1 MSGRA
6 RRKAREGRK
15 RARGDGGGGQRKR
28 RRGGAKAKGT
38 IHACTECD
46 YTTARKT
53 DLTKHMRTHTGDK
66 PFACTVCEY
75 RAAQKG
81 NLTRHVKRK
90 HKTTPTAIN
99 TRKIRRCAEPFTL
112 FEIKEFAT
120 LEESLRSLHR
130 SVKNTSSNI
139 NMAGPVHL

>member
-6 RRKAREGRK
+6 RRNASGGRK
-15 RARGDGGGGQRKR
+15 RARGGGGGGQRKR

-46 YTTARKT
+46 YTTGIKN
-53 DLTKHMRTHTGDK
+53 DLTRHMRTHTGDK

-75 RAAQKG
+75 RAAQKSH
-81 NLTRHVKRK
+81 LTKHMKRK

-130 SVKNTSSNI
+130 SVSSSSY
-139 NMAGPVHL
+139 NM

>member
-1 MSGRA
+1 MRVQA
-6 RRKAREGRK
+6 RVQVRVQVMLQVKGQV
-15 RARGDGGGGQRKR
+15 RGQVRGQVPMI
-28 RRGGAKAKGT
+28 G
-38 IHACTECD
+38 D
-46 YTTARKT
+46 
-53 DLTKHMRTHTGDK
+53 MRTHTGDK
-66 PFACTVCEY
+66 TFACTMCDY

-90 HKTTPTAIN
+90 HKSAPTAIN

-130 SVKNTSSNI
+130 SV
-139 NMAGPVHL
+139 

>member
-6 RRKAREGRK
+6 RRKRE
-15 RARGDGGGGQRKR
+15 RGDGGGGKRKRKR

-46 YTTARKT
+46 YRTARKSH
-53 DLTKHMRTHTGDK
+53 LTKHMRTHTGDK

-81 NLTRHVKRK
+81 NLTSHMKRK

-130 SVKNTSSNI
+130 RV
-139 NMAGPVHL
+139 

>member
-6 RRKAREGRK
+6 RRKASGGRK
-15 RARGDGGGGQRKR
+15 RARGGGGGGQRKR
-28 RRGGAKAKGT
+28 RR

-46 YTTARKT
+46 YRTAFKSA
-53 DLTKHMRTHTGDK
+53 LTKHMRTHTGEK
-66 PFACTVCEY
+66 PFACTVCDY

-81 NLTRHVKRK
+81 HVTRHMKRK

-130 SVKNTSSNI
+130 RV
-139 NMAGPVHL
+139 